1 MSPGFFAP
9 EGSNQHAGESSGP
22 GTRQPHPSAPTA
34 GAPGAP
40 HLHPSAPTAGAP
52 GTPHLHPSAPTA
64 GAPGTPHLHPSAPT
78 AGAPGTPHLER
89 RIGLASAV
97 SLNMMYM
104 IGVGPFITLPL
115 IVAAM
120 GGSQALLGWLLGA
133 AIAVCDGLVW
143 AELGAAMPEAGGS
156 YTFLREIYGREGA
169 GRFASFLYI
178 FQLGFSAPLSMATG
192 CIGFAEFAS
201 FLVPGLRQPL
211 FAAWPNGAHWTNVL
225 AAGAVAVIVG
235 MLYRDIQ
242 AILRTA
248 WVLWAGVMAAMGIVL
263 IAGFTHFHPALLH
276 IPPHAF
282 SFSPGFFAGLGS
294 ATLIATYDY
303 WGYYNVCFLGGE
315 IRDPGRTIPRAIII
329 SIAVVAALYIAM
341 NVSVLGV
348 IPARQMGRTVVAEM
362 VARTLGPRAAVLIA
376 CLIMWTAFSSVFALL
391 MGYSRVPYAAALDGN
406 YFRIFAHLHPKRNFP
421 DFALLALGGVA
432 AVFCFLRLAQVIA
445 ALVVI
450 RIVLQYLLQQVGVI
464 LLRVRR
470 PDLPRPFRIWFYPLP
485 PLLALAG
492 FLFILFSRPES
503 RRDLLYALAIAL
515 AGSIL
520 YLMRAQKRHEWPFRI
535 RPADAR

>member
-1 MSPGFFAP
+1 MGSPPNASM
-9 EGSNQHAGESSGP
+9 E
-22 GTRQPHPSAPTA
+22 QPQ
-34 GAPGAP
+34 
-40 HLHPSAPTAGAP
+40 
-52 GTPHLHPSAPTA
+52 
-64 GAPGTPHLHPSAPT
+64 
-78 AGAPGTPHLER
+78 LER
-89 RIGLASAV
+89 RIGLPSAV

-120 GGSQALLGWLLGA
+120 GGSQALLGWIVGA
-133 AIAVCDGLVW
+133 LIACCDGLVW

-169 GRFASFLYI
+169 GRYFSFLYV
-178 FQLGFSAPLSMATG
+178 FQLGFSAPLSMASG

-201 FLVPGLRQPL
+201 FLFPRLRLPL
-211 FAAWPNGAHWTNVL
+211 VSAWPSGPHWTSIL
-225 AAGAVAVIVG
+225 AAGACAAIVV
-235 MLYRDIQ
+235 MLYQDMR
-242 AILRTA
+242 AILRMA

-263 IAGFTHFHPALLH
+263 VAGFTHFHPSLLQMS
-276 IPPHAF
+276 PHAF

-315 IRDPGRTIPRAIII
+315 IREPGRTIPRAVLI
-329 SIAVVAALYIAM
+329 SIAAVAALYIAM

-348 IPARQMGRTVVAEM
+348 IPAHELGRTAVADM
-362 VARTLGPRAAVLIA
+362 VARTLGPKAGVAIA

-406 YFRIFAHLHPKRNFP
+406 FFRIFAHLHPRRHFP
-421 DFALLALGGVA
+421 DVALVGMGGVA
-432 AVFCFLRLAQVIA
+432 MAFCFLSLAQAIA

-464 LLRVRR
+464 VLRIRR
-470 PDLPRPFRIWFYPLP
+470 PEMPRPFRIWLYPLP
-485 PLLALAG
+485 PLFALTG
-492 FLFILFSRPES
+492 FVFILVSRHNA
-503 RRDLLYALAIAL
+503 RREFLWAVVVAVAGTALYML
-515 AGSIL
+515 
-520 YLMRAQKRHEWPFRI
+520 RARVRREWPFKMNES
-535 RPADAR
+535 

>member
-1 MSPGFFAP
+1 MVPEPVAPG
-9 EGSNQHAGESSGP
+9 GSNGSTAEA
-22 GTRQPHPSAPTA
+22 QPHLHPNAPTA
-34 GAPGAP
+34 GA
-40 HLHPSAPTAGAP
+40 L
-52 GTPHLHPSAPTA
+52 
-64 GAPGTPHLHPSAPT
+64 
-78 AGAPGTPHLER
+78 GTPHLER

-97 SLNMMYM
+97 TLNMMYM

-133 AIAVCDGLVW
+133 LIAVCDGLVW

-156 YTFLREIYGREGA
+156 YAFLREIYGRDGA
-169 GRFASFLYI
+169 GRFFSFLYI
-178 FQLGFSAPLSMATG
+178 FQLGFSAPLSIASG

-201 FLVPGLRQPL
+201 FLFPKLRLPL
-211 FAAWPNGAHWTNVL
+211 FAVWPNGPHWTSVL
-225 AAGAVAVIVG
+225 AAGACAVIVG
-235 MLYRDIQ
+235 MLYRDIR

-248 WVLWAGVMAAMGIVL
+248 WVLWAGVMAAMAIVL
-263 IAGFTHFHPALLH
+263 FSGFTHLHPALLRMSSH
-276 IPPHAF
+276 PF
-282 SFSPGFFAGLGS
+282 SFSPAFFAGLGS

-315 IRDPGRTIPRAIII
+315 IREPGRTIPRAILI
-329 SIAVVAALYIAM
+329 SIAVVAVLYIAM

-348 IPARQMGRTVVAEM
+348 IAAQGMGRTVVAEM
-362 VARTLGPRAAVLIA
+362 VARTLGPAAAVVIA

-406 YFRIFAHLHPKRNFP
+406 YFRVFAHLHPKRKFP
-421 DFALLALGGVA
+421 DFSLLALG
-432 AVFCFLRLAQVIA
+432 AVSAIFCFLRLAQVIA

-464 LLRVRR
+464 VLRVRR
-470 PDLPRPFRIWFYPLP
+470 PDLPRPFRIWLYPLP

-492 FLFILFSRPES
+492 FLFILFSRAHGLH
-503 RRDLLYALAIAL
+503 DLFYAVAIAL
-515 AGSIL
+515 AGSVL
-520 YLMRAQKRHEWPFRI
+520 YLLRARTRHEWPFRI
-535 RPADAR
+535 RLPDAR

>member
-1 MSPGFFAP
+1 MA
-9 EGSNQHAGESSGP
+9 SGP
-22 GTRQPHPSAPTA
+22 VEPARPDPTADQPGQSSQPH
-34 GAPGAP
+34 
-40 HLHPSAPTAGAP
+40 LR
-52 GTPHLHPSAPTA
+52 
-64 GAPGTPHLHPSAPT
+64 PSAPT

-97 SLNMMYM
+97 TLNMMYM

-133 AIAVCDGLVW
+133 AIAACDGLVW

-156 YTFLREIYGREGA
+156 YAFLREIYGREGA
-169 GRFASFLYI
+169 GRFVSFLYI
-178 FQLGFSAPLSMATG
+178 FQLGFSAPLSIASG

-201 FLVPGLRQPL
+201 FLLPGLRHPI
-211 FAAWPNGAHWTNVL
+211 FAVWPNGVHWTSVL
-225 AAGAVAVIVG
+225 AAGTCAVIVG
-235 MLYRDIQ
+235 LLYRDIR

-248 WVLWAGVMAAMGIVL
+248 WVLWAGVMAAMAIVL
-263 IAGFTHFHPALLH
+263 FAGLTHLHPALLRVS
-276 IPPHAF
+276 PHAF
-282 SFSPGFFAGLGS
+282 SFSPAFFAGLGS

-315 IRDPGRTIPRAIII
+315 VRNPGKTIPRAVLI
-329 SIAVVAALYIAM
+329 SIAVVAVLYIAM
-341 NVSVLGV
+341 NISVLGV
-348 IPARQMGRTVVAEM
+348 MPAHQMGRTVVAEM

-406 YFRIFAHLHPKRNFP
+406 YFRVFAHLHPKRNFP
-421 DFALLALGGVA
+421 DFSLLALGGVA
-432 AVFCFLRLAQVIA
+432 MLFCFLRLAQVIA

-464 LLRVRR
+464 LLRVRQ
-470 PDLPRPFRIWFYPLP
+470 PEMPRPFRMWFYPLP
-485 PLLALAG
+485 PLAALAG
-492 FLFILFSRPES
+492 FLFILFSRTQGM
-503 RRDLLYALAIAL
+503 RDLIYAAAIAL
-515 AGSIL
+515 AGTIL
-520 YLMRAQKRHEWPFRI
+520 YLLRARKRHEWPFRI
-535 RPADAR
+535 EPSEAR